1 MKKMLVLFSFFLFS
15 IALSGV
21 SEEKAAPVEV
31 IQIVNFSGTIEIIY
45 SDGTRFVIKSGEE
58 VPPLMSGTMLR
69 VLEGTLTLRVED
81 DVNVYT
87 TGQLVRISEDME
99 GKWEAFLSDDT
110 SAMLPMLSELLNKEA
125 SNHAANSFETL
136 RRNSIFQAEETLT
149 SQFLAFKA
157 SETSA

>member
-110 SAMLPMLSELLNKEA
+110 SVQDTGSKNLGSSEG
-125 SNHAANSFETL
+125 
-136 RRNSIFQAEETLT
+136 AEG
-149 SQFLAFKA
+149 
-157 SETSA
+157 SESESARDLDSDAVDVEQGTGEVVSVSPSTP